1 MDMAGINQN
10 LQGAARPENA
20 AALLTQIK
28 QANVPLETYKRRLYK
43 YVEDV
48 GKIWQEFY
56 TSYYSTERVIVDEN
70 GEEVRFTG
78 TEFKNLVL
86 NTSIDVGPS
95 TQWSEITSFQMLTD
109 MWNMGIIQDPNEFI
123 KRLPKNSFLEQDE
136 LVDETTHKQIV
147 QMIVQAIAPQASEQL
162 MQMKPTEMMQAI
174 GGMINE
180 MQSMQQQPTNMQQPP
195 QI

>member
-1 MDMAGINQN
+1 M
-10 LQGAARPENA
+10 
-20 AALLTQIK
+20 
-28 QANVPLETYKRRLYK
+28 
-43 YVEDV
+43 
-48 GKIWQEFY
+48 
-56 TSYYSTERVIVDEN
+56 
-70 GEEVRFTG
+70 
-78 TEFKNLVL
+78 L